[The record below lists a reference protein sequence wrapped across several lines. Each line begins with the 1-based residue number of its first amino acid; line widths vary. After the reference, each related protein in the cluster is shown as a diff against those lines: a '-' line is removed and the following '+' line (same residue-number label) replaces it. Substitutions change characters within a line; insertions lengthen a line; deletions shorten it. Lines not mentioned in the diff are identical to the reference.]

1 MTPRLIW
8 LCVVLHL
15 VPAVA
20 GAQGTSADD
29 VVTFLVLNQAVPTG
43 DFTKDA
49 QAADATRATL
59 VRSLLV
65 ELATFPITT
74 AAGGFS
80 YRFDPALG
88 TLQRVSQ
95 GFGPFLLDRAS
106 TVGGGHGSVSLTYR
120 SSVFSTLDGRN
131 LRGGAFVTSAN
142 KFRDEP
148 EAFDVDRLTLDMRT
162 DTVTFLATYGI
173 TNRIDVGVAV
183 PFVRLVIDGER
194 SNTYRGSTRVQAQG
208 RAESVGLA
216 DLPIRS
222 KILLFDAVPARLS
235 AAFDVQLPTGDPD
248 NLRGSGQTSLK
259 SAVLASV
266 GSGDI
271 ELHLNA
277 GLITGGLARQTFGGA
292 SVTAS
297 VGSALTISGEALMR
311 HVAGPG
317 GIQEVTEPHPLFAG
331 VDTTRLLPAYDGTVT
346 ATLVAGVRWN
356 VATTWL
362 LNVYTLVPLTDTGLN
377 SRPTPAF
384 SIDYSFVR

>member
-1 MTPRLIW
+1 MIARLIG

-15 VPAVA
+15 VPVLAA
-20 GAQGTSADD
+20 AQGTSADD

-95 GFGPFLLDRAS
+95 GFGPFLVDRAA
-106 TVGGGHGSVSLTYR
+106 TVGGGHASVSLTYR
-120 SSVFSTLDGRN
+120 SSVFTTLDGRN
-131 LRGGAFVTSAN
+131 LREGAFVTSAN
-142 KFRDEP
+142 KFRDES

-162 DTVTFLATYGI
+162 DTVTFLATFGI

-194 SNTYRGSTRVQAQG
+194 SNTYRGTTRVQAQG
-208 RAESVGLA
+208 RAESIGLA
-216 DLPIRS
+216 DMPIRA
-222 KILLFDAVPARLS
+222 KILLFDSVPARM
-235 AAFDVQLPTGDPD
+235 AAAVDVQLPTGDPA
-248 NLRGSGQTSLK
+248 NLRGSGRTSVK
-259 SAVLASV
+259 SAVLASA
-266 GSGDI
+266 GSGDV
-271 ELHLNA
+271 EVHANA
-277 GLITGGLARQTFGGA
+277 GVITGGLARQTFGGA
-292 SVTAS
+292 AVTTS
-297 VGSALTISGEALMR
+297 LGSAVTLSAEGLVR
-311 HVAGPG
+311 RVDGPG
-317 GIQEVTEPHPLFAG
+317 GIREVAEPHPLFAG
-331 VDTTRLLPAYDGTVT
+331 VNTTRLLPAYDGTLT

-356 VATTWL
+356 VSNTWL
-362 LNVYTLVPLTDTGLN
+362 VNVYTLVPLTDTGLN
-377 SRPTPAF
+377 ARSTPAF